1 MPRGD
6 RTGPAGMG
14 AMTGRAAGYCAGYPV
29 PGYMNPYWCRGA
41 GFRGGLRRGW
51 GAGFGRGRGW
61 RRMYYANGLPGWAR
75 AYYPYYHGWMAPYPE
90 EIPQDVAAAE
100 EETAFLKQQAELLK
114 SELKA
119 IEKRLEELS
128 CVKGEEAEGDK

>member
-1 MPRGD
+1 
-6 RTGPAGMG
+6 
-14 AMTGRAAGYCAGYPV
+14 
-29 PGYMNPYWCRGA
+29 
-41 GFRGGLRRGW
+41 
-51 GAGFGRGRGW
+51 
-61 RRMYYANGLPGWAR
+61 MYYATGLPGWAR
-75 AYYPYYHGWMAPYPE
+75 AHYHGWITPHPE
-90 EIPQDVAAAE
+90 EIPQDVAAGE

>member
-14 AMTGRAAGYCAGYPV
+14 PMTGRAAGYCAGYPV

-41 GFRGGLRRGW
+41 GFWGRPGRGW
-51 GAGFGRGRGW
+51 GAGFDRGRGW
-61 RRMYYANGLPGWAR
+61 RRMYHATGLPGWAR

-90 EIPQDVAAAE
+90 EIPQDVPVVE
-100 EETAFLKQQAELLK
+100 EEMAFLKQQAEILK

-119 IEKRLEELS
+119 IEKRLEDLS
-128 CVKGEEAEGDK
+128 SVKDEEAEGR